1 MRINK
6 CNVCFVC
13 VAASFRSY
21 QLHMDASIWR
31 WAAISFSQI
40 EAYRSS
46 QLRSYGASCIQLVAF
61 LLHRSVDIGGQVD
74 LTYMDFMKA
83 FDLVPHRRL
92 SVVFLFSQS
101 VKIVQSIQWAQSK
114 TCFYSVSQLIFTSQ
128 VSRSVSQLKADWN
141 DWNLSMFW
149 FCFLL
154 WLNLIHISFFDI
166 GFLFWYIKIKII
178 LTFFKSYFISYVS
191 FVSLT

>member
-1 MRINK
+1 MVKKTLIWYHEDK

-61 LLHRSVDIGGQVD
+61 LLHRSVHMYTHIISSKIPSFFRARNSWGGGCCAVGLLPPDSPGFGSGPRVLTCGGPKD
-74 LTYMDFMKA
+74 LPKKKLPMLLMCNYG
-83 FDLVPHRRL
+83 
-92 SVVFLFSQS
+92 
-101 VKIVQSIQWAQSK
+101 
-114 TCFYSVSQLIFTSQ
+114 LI
-128 VSRSVSQLKADWN
+128 DWN
-141 DWNLSMFW
+141 RKEVIVY
-149 FCFLL
+149 
-154 WLNLIHISFFDI
+154 LN
-166 GFLFWYIKIKII
+166 
-178 LTFFKSYFISYVS
+178 
-191 FVSLT
+191 